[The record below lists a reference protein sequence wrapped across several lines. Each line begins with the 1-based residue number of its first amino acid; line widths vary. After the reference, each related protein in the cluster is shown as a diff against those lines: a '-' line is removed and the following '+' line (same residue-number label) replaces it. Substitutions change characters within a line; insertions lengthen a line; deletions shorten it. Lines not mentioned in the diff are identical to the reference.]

1 MLRLVVVWQAQNIYI
16 YRCYKSDM
24 MMLMNRYPSWN
35 SNIIA
40 TQWGAVISTDFEM
53 VSTYAL
59 PQFQDMAKSKW
70 IICSD
75 LHRCVC
81 STGKHQGVG
90 SWFDK
95 IFRSGKHKAIPVPQH
110 FQLMVL
116 EFTCHMKYHAHIYI
130 YIYECKSISKYTGR
144 GRE

>member
-1 MLRLVVVWQAQNIYI
+1 
-16 YRCYKSDM
+16 M

-130 YIYECKSISKYTGR
+130 YMNVNLSRNIQVEGESSFQYTFRIYTSTFPRIAV
-144 GRE
+144 